1 MSRMKPAPSP
11 AGADWRLLV
20 ISLPTSAATARM
32 RFWRA
37 IKALGGAALR
47 DGVYLLPER
56 PELLQPLRAIA
67 EDAAGQD
74 GKVWLLPVL
83 ATPEE
88 ADYQALFDRSAE
100 YAAWTDE
107 LTAARAAMAG
117 LGEAELLRLA
127 RRLGRGYDAIR
138 RIDFF
143 PGELS
148 SIAEAKWR
156 DFNAAIDAVLSPGEP
171 HGEARGI
178 IARRDPA
185 QYQGRRWATRRHLW
199 VDRVACAWLIQRFID
214 PHATFLWLDD
224 VRQCPDDALGFD
236 FDGATFTHIDDRV
249 SFEVL
254 LASFGLEEDKGLSR
268 LAQLVHVLDVGGAP
282 VAEASGFEA
291 VLTGARKR
299 MPDDDALLREMSPV
313 LESLY
318 THFASAARRKR

>member
-1 MSRMKPAPSP
+1 MKPAPAP

-20 ISLPTSAATARM
+20 ISLPTTAATARM
-32 RFWRA
+32 RCWRA

-47 DGVYLLPER
+47 DGVYLLPNR
-56 PELLQPLRAIA
+56 PELLQPLQAIA
-67 EDAAGQD
+67 DDAAAQD

-83 ATPEE
+83 AMPEE
-88 ADYQALFDRSAE
+88 ADYQALFDRSSE

-107 LTAARAAMAG
+107 LTAARAAMAS

-143 PGELS
+143 PGELA

-171 HGEARGI
+171 RGAARGI

-224 VRQCPDDALGFD
+224 VRQCPADALGFD
-236 FDGATFTHIDDRV
+236 FDGATFTHFEDRV

-254 LASFGLEEDKGLSR
+254 LASFGLEEDKGLSK

-291 VLTGARKR
+291 VLTGARQR
-299 MPDDDALLREMSPV
+299 LPDDDALLQEMSAV

-318 THFASAARRKR
+318 THYAGAARRKR